1 MAVFWSG
8 NGALSVNQKP
18 ERGVVGRG
26 NSCKK
31 GRVLSLEYGSGW
43 WLSMY
48 AERSPGTQSPCS
60 GGKAGRGNCGRT
72 LVRQSQV
79 SALYLGSFLLVPF

>member
-8 NGALSVNQKP
+8 NGARSVNQKP
-18 ERGVVGRG
+18 ERGVLERG

-31 GRVLSLEYGSGW
+31 GRVLGLEYGSGW
-43 WLSMY
+43 WLSTY
-48 AERSPGTQSPCS
+48 EERSPGTQSPCS
-60 GGKAGRGNCGRT
+60 GGKAGRSNGGRT

-79 SALYLGSFLLVPF
+79 SALYL